1 MNIESSFHFAD
12 WVIVALYLVLM
23 AYMGI
28 YFSRRQTTLDR
39 YLLADRSMG
48 WLPVGLS
55 LMAALNS
62 GMDYLMQP
70 SSTIRYGA
78 MLVLGIFSWVAL
90 YPWVARV
97 VFPFY
102 RRLDFYTVYEYLEAR
117 FDVRVRTLAAG
128 IFILWRLGWMATA
141 MYVPSL
147 AINAVT
153 GGQVGMNT
161 MTVLVGVIVTI
172 TTMLGGIQGVIWTD
186 VVQFCVMFGGLTATV
201 WIVWANVDG
210 GLAEIWNV
218 SAAAGKLDLWGPFT
232 DPAAVTLV
240 DQVTGV
246 FTQPM
251 TLTALM
257 VALIVGRAAQY
268 TSDQV
273 MVQRLQTTRSV
284 QEARQAFVINAA
296 GDALWMMGLSF
307 VGLALFAY
315 FRHHTL
321 PAEFETDK
329 LLPYFMSIAFPPGAV
344 GLVIAA
350 IAAAS
355 MSSLNSAINSCS
367 SVAVVDLYNRLWL
380 GREIRRGEHSPAE
393 ERAQLRVSRW
403 FTVFFGVVGT
413 LMAINVSRLGSLLE
427 IANKLINAFTG
438 PLFGI
443 YILAMFSPRASSG
456 AVLAGGLAGAV
467 TSYYV
472 AYHSPIGF
480 LWPSTFGLAAT
491 LVVGAAMTVVW
502 PAPADAPGRQLTWRA
517 VMRRSVA

>member
-1 MNIESSFHFAD
+1 MQASFHLLD
-12 WVIVALYLVLM
+12 WLIVGAYLVLL
-23 AYMGI
+23 AYIGV
-28 YFSRRQTTLDR
+28 YFSRRQTSLDR

-70 SSTIRYGA
+70 SATIRYGA
-78 MLVLGIFSWVAL
+78 LLVLGIFSWVAI
-90 YPWVARV
+90 YPWVSRV

-102 RRLDFYTVYEYLEAR
+102 HRLDFYTVYEYLEAR

-128 IFILWRLGWMATA
+128 IFIVWRLGWMATA

-153 GGQVGMNT
+153 GGQVDINSVTLMIGVVV
-161 MTVLVGVIVTI
+161 TV
-172 TTMLGGIQGVIWTD
+172 TTMMGGIQGVIWTD
-186 VVQFCVMFGGLTATV
+186 VIQFGVMFGGLAATV
-201 WIVWANVDG
+201 WICGGSVEG
-210 GLAEIWNV
+210 GLPEIWRV
-218 SAAAGKLDLWGPFT
+218 AESAGKLDLWTPLT
-232 DPAAVTLV
+232 DPAAVGFGA
-240 DQVTGV
+240 QVYS
-246 FTQPM
+246 FFMQPM
-251 TLTALM
+251 SVVALLI
-257 VALIVGRAAQY
+257 ALIVGRAAQY

-296 GDALWMMGLSF
+296 GDALWMLGLSF

-315 FRHHTL
+315 FQTHTL

-329 LLPYFMSIAFPPGAV
+329 LLPYFMSLAFPAGAV

-367 SVAVVDLYNRLWL
+367 SVAVIDLYNRVWL
-380 GREIRRGEHSPAE
+380 GRDIGRGPHAPAE
-393 ERAQLRVSRW
+393 EQSQLRVSRW
-403 FTVFFGVVGT
+403 FTLFFGVTGT
-413 LMAINVSRLGSLLE
+413 LMAVNVSRLGSLLE
-427 IANKLINAFTG
+427 IANKLVNAFTG

-443 YILAMFSPRASSG
+443 YLLAMFSERARSE
-456 AVLAGGLAGAV
+456 AVLAGGIAGAV
-467 TSYYV
+467 VAYYV
-472 AYHSPIGF
+472 AYHTAIGF
-480 LWPSTFGLAAT
+480 LWPSTLGLLAT
-491 LVVGAAMTVVW
+491 LMVGGLMTIAW
-502 PAPADAPGRQLTWRA
+502 PAPASAPGRQLTWRA

>member
-1 MNIESSFHFAD
+1 MSIESSFHFAD
-12 WVIVALYLVLM
+12 WVIVALYLLLM
-23 AYMGI
+23 AYMGV

-97 VFPFY
+97 IFPFY
-102 RRLDFYTVYEYLEAR
+102 HRLDFYTVYEYLEAR

-128 IFILWRLGWMATA
+128 IFIVWRLGWMATA

-153 GGQVGMNT
+153 GGRVGMNT
-161 MTVLVGVIVTI
+161 MTVIIGVVVTT

-201 WIVWANVDG
+201 WIVWASVDG
-210 GLAEIWNV
+210 GLVAIWDAA
-218 SAAAGKLDLWGPFT
+218 AAAGKLDLWTPLT
-232 DPAAVTLV
+232 DPAAVTVL
-240 DQVTGV
+240 DQAASF

-251 TLTALM
+251 TLAALM

-273 MVQRLQTTRSV
+273 MVQRLQTTKTV
-284 QEARQAFVINAA
+284 QEARQAFIINAA
-296 GDALWMMGLSF
+296 GDALWMIGLSF

-315 FRHHTL
+315 FRTHPL
-321 PAEFETDK
+321 PQEFETDK

-367 SVAVVDLYNRLWL
+367 SVAVVDLYNRVWL
-380 GREIRRGEHSPAE
+380 GREVHRGKHAPEE
-393 ERAQLRVSRW
+393 ERRQLRVSRL
-403 FTVFFGVVGT
+403 FTALFGGVGT

-472 AYHSPIGF
+472 AYYSPIGF